1 MEKKTGIYIE
11 QVGNGFLVR
20 PVHDRYTAV
29 PIDDVQVFQTM
40 SALVL
45 WLADHFDHRSAI
57 VPLDIGRAA

>member
-1 MEKKTGIYIE
+1 MEKNAGVYIE
-11 QVGNGFLVR
+11 QVGNGFMVR

-29 PIDDVQVFQTM
+29 QIDDVQVFQTM
-40 SALVL
+40 SALVV